1 MKLSTVLLAAM
12 AAGSMA
18 AHADVAVDTTTAGKA
33 LINVS
38 GSGVNLIKG
47 HRMRTD
53 TLVGS
58 KTVSLIVDID
68 NKQFVEID
76 DKKKTVTVTPLASI
90 ADELAKVGT
99 GTLEANLTKTSQTKQ
114 VAGLP
119 CTVHDISVK
128 IPFSPTG
135 NSGDGM
141 DMVMALTGTVC
152 LSTAAPGLAD
162 YQAYYRA
169 AADSGFIFASPAT
182 TKSPAGAASAK
193 AYAALTHKM
202 ASAGMAL
209 ESQVHISAEGN
220 NPMAGLFSKL
230 ASGDITTTVT
240 KITPGDVA
248 ADKFEIPAGY
258 KVKTAK

>member
-1 MKLSTVLLAAM
+1 MKRSSLLLAAM

-18 AHADVAVDTTTAGKA
+18 AHADVTVNTTTSGKA
-33 LINVS
+33 LINIS
-38 GSGVNLIKG
+38 GDGVNLIKG

-53 TLVGS
+53 TVVGS
-58 KTVSLIVDID
+58 RTVSLIVDID

-76 DKKKTVTVTPLASI
+76 DKKKTVTITPLASI
-90 ADELAKVGT
+90 ADNLAKVGT
-99 GTLEANLTKTSQTKQ
+99 GTLEATLTKTAQTKQ

-141 DMVMALTGTVC
+141 DMVMALSGTVC

-193 AYAALTHKM
+193 AYAALTNKM
-202 ASAGMAL
+202 ASGGMAL
-209 ESQVHISAEGN
+209 ESQVHIGAEGSG
-220 NPMAGLFSKL
+220 PMAGIFSKL
-230 ASGDITTTVT
+230 AAGDITTTVT
-240 KITPGDVA
+240 KIEPGEVP

>member
-1 MKLSTVLLAAM
+1 MKRSSLLFVI

-18 AHADVAVDTTTAGKA
+18 AHADVTVNTTTSGKA

-38 GSGVNLIKG
+38 GDGVNLIKG
-47 HRMRTD
+47 HRMRSD
-53 TLVGS
+53 TMVGS
-58 KTVSLIVDID
+58 HAVSLIVDID

-90 ADELAKVGT
+90 AGNLEKIGT
-99 GTLEANLTKTSQTKQ
+99 GALEANLTKTSQTKQ

-135 NSGDGM
+135 HSGDGM
-141 DMVMALTGTVC
+141 DMVMALSGTVC

-169 AADSGFIFASPAT
+169 AADSGFIFANPAS

-193 AYAALTHKM
+193 AYAALTNKM
-202 ASAGMAL
+202 AAAGMAL
-209 ESQVHISAEGN
+209 ESHVQISASGS
-220 NPMAGLFSKL
+220 NPMAGIFSKL

-240 KITPGDVA
+240 KIEPGEVA

-258 KVKTAK
+258 KVKTAN

>member
-1 MKLSTVLLAAM
+1 MKRSSWLLAAV

-18 AHADVAVDTTTAGKA
+18 AHADVTVNTTTSGKA

-38 GSGVNLIKG
+38 GDGVNLIKG

-53 TLVGS
+53 TVMGS
-58 KTVSLIVDID
+58 RTVSLIVDID

-90 ADELAKVGT
+90 ADSLAKVGT
-99 GTLEANLTKTSQTKQ
+99 GTMEATLTKTSQTKQ

-135 NSGDGM
+135 HSGDGM
-141 DMVMALTGTVC
+141 DMVMALSGTVC

-193 AYAALTHKM
+193 AYAALTNKM

-209 ESQVHISAEGN
+209 ESQVHIGAEGSG
-220 NPMAGLFSKL
+220 PMAGIFSKL
-230 ASGDITTTVT
+230 ASGDITTTIT
-240 KITPGDVA
+240 KIQPGDVP

>member
-1 MKLSTVLLAAM
+1 MKRSSLLLAAM

-18 AHADVAVDTTTAGKA
+18 AHADVTVNTTTSGKA
-33 LINVS
+33 LINIS
-38 GSGVNLIKG
+38 GDGVNLIKG

-53 TLVGS
+53 TVVGS
-58 KTVSLIVDID
+58 RTVSLIVDID

-76 DKKKTVTVTPLASI
+76 DKKKTVTITPLASI
-90 ADELAKVGT
+90 ADNLAKVGT
-99 GTLEANLTKTSQTKQ
+99 GTLEATLTKTAQTKQ

-141 DMVMALTGTVC
+141 DMVMTLSGTVC

-193 AYAALTHKM
+193 AYAALTNKM
-202 ASAGMAL
+202 ASGGMAL
-209 ESQVHISAEGN
+209 ESQVHIGAEGSG
-220 NPMAGLFSKL
+220 PMAGIFSKL
-230 ASGDITTTVT
+230 AAGDITTTVT
-240 KITPGDVA
+240 KIEPGEVP